1 MLLGHV
7 RFACYQAG
15 KDNMDWR
22 ADEGAE
28 LETSSMSIQV
38 DTAEMTGF
46 PRVQSGQTEPEKGLL
61 SLVPGRTCSWI
72 SGMQFQWKGGGR
84 KR

>member
-15 KDNMDWR
+15 KDSVAWR

-28 LETSSMSIQV
+28 LETSLVSMQV
-38 DTAEMTGF
+38 DTAEMTAF
-46 PRVQSGQTEPEKGLL
+46 PRVQSGQTEPEKELL
-61 SLVPGRTCSWI
+61 CSVAGKTRSWS
-72 SGMQFQWKGGGR
+72 SGMQFQ
-84 KR
+84 

>member
-15 KDNMDWR
+15 KDSVAWR

-28 LETSSMSIQV
+28 LETSLVSIQV
-38 DTAEMTGF
+38 DTAEMTAF
-46 PRVQSGQTEPEKGLL
+46 PRVQSGQTEPEKGL
-61 SLVPGRTCSWI
+61 SSVAGKTRSWS
-72 SGMQFQWKGGGR
+72 SGMQFQ
-84 KR
+84 